1 MRTADAEAIEF
12 NDQYRVVAQS
22 SFDLAVGGIELDGNL
37 LEPPYVIEVI
47 GDPHTLHGGLTF
59 ASGPIETLEQYDGR
73 HRGGRGARLDRH
85 RERPRARPTRQ
96 RRSRHGPVAC
106 PSRPT
111 SNRGDTVYPEDLK
124 YTSEHEWVRIPGEAE
139 GSVRIGITHFAQDA
153 LGDIVYVSL
162 PEVGEQVTGGET
174 CGELESTKSVSD
186 VYAPLTGEVVARNEA
201 LDATP
206 ELVNNDP
213 YAAGWLFE
221 VVPSDAVAGRR
232 PARRRRLPGRPRG
245 LIAPARRPT
254 PAISVAGRGRLVGSS
269 QPSTSGPA

>member
-1 MRTADAEAIEF
+1 M
-12 NDQYRVVAQS
+12 
-22 SFDLAVGGIELDGNL
+22 
-37 LEPPYVIEVI
+37 
-47 GDPHTLHGGLTF
+47 
-59 ASGPIETLEQYDGR
+59 
-73 HRGGRGARLDRH
+73 
-85 RERPRARPTRQ
+85 
-96 RRSRHGPVAC
+96 
-106 PSRPT
+106 
-111 SNRGDTVYPEDLK
+111 YPEDLK
-124 YTSEHEWVRIPGEAE
+124 YTSEHEWVRTPGETE

-221 VVPSDAVAGRR
+221 LVPSETSQLDDLLDAAAYQAG
-232 PARRRRLPGRPRG
+232 LEG
-245 LIAPARRPT
+245 
-254 PAISVAGRGRLVGSS
+254 
-269 QPSTSGPA
+269 